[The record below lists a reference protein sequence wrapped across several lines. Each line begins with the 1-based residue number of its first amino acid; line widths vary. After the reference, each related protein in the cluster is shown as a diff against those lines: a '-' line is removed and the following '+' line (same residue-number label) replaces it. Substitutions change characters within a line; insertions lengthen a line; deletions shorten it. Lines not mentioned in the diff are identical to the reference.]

1 MSQNGSTWSSSIN
14 TGSDK
19 IVGSGTITFYA
30 IAVDK
35 KGARTQ
41 SKSGSINVIACV
53 NAGPTFAKGPS
64 AGDTTVY
71 ADPLKTGCGR
81 PIRTLISAMITDIDG
96 VKSATLVFTDQ
107 SGRIAQ
113 RPMTVSADGIT
124 WTSFIDAIVD
134 GTQAGGTIAWQVLA
148 VDGRGAE
155 TTSDPQSLQV
165 VRCDSPAEIAAS
177 LASPQFDS
185 GTYYWSTC
193 PEAVSVVFVITAL
206 DPDSPTGP
214 LQVRISWSMTNPE
227 RASRER
233 GAVSALRQRDG
244 SYVARIPLSV
254 TSSWCTSFYGNYNSL
269 SYTVAVTDGFG
280 GTTLAKFEASIH
292 IFSRLTIPLPG

>member
-35 KGARTQ
+35 KGAKTQ
-41 SKSGSINVIACV
+41 SKSGTINVITCV
-53 NAGPTFAKGPS
+53 NAGPTFVRGPS

-71 ADPLKTGCGR
+71 ADPLKTGCGK
-81 PIRTLISAMITDIDG
+81 PIRTLISAMITDVDG

-107 SGRIAQ
+107 AGRIAQ

-124 WTSFIDAIVD
+124 WTSFIDAIGD

-165 VRCDSPAEIAAS
+165 VRCDSPARIAAI
-177 LASPQFDS
+177 LASPPDNS
-185 GTYYWSTC
+185 DGTHVWSAC

-214 LQVRISWSMTNPE
+214 LQVRMSWSMTDSDGV
-227 RASRER
+227 RRER

-254 TSSWCTSFYGNYNSL
+254 TSSWCDSFFGSANNL

-280 GTTLAKFEASIH
+280 GTTLAKFEASID
-292 IFSRLTIPLPG
+292 IFRLA